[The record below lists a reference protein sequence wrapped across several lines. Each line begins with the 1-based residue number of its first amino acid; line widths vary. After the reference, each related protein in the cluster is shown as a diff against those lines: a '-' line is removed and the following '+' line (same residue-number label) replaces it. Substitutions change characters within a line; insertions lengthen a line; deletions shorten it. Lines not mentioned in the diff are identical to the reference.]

1 MLITG
6 ADWLVIVLYFLVV
19 AAIGIVAS
27 LKVKG
32 TSEYFL
38 GGRRFG
44 KLVMMGQVFSTATHS
59 EMPVSLIGAVYSVGA
74 SGIWYQWKNLF
85 ATPFFWILAPVVRRF
100 RRTTLSEVL
109 EDRYGSWMGGIYTL
123 FAVCFLIINTAG
135 MLKGAGKVINQAA
148 GGTFGVNHIVVAM
161 TATFIAYSF
170 LGGLVASAWT
180 DVLQGFLIIVLSFLL
195 IPLGW
200 GTVGG
205 FTGLRHTLTPA
216 KLSMATP
223 HGVGLWAILVLTVN
237 GLIGI
242 MAQPHIPAA
251 VATGRDERA
260 CRVGFFYGNYIKRVC
275 TGGWALLGLMVVA
288 MVLRGSF
295 GTRSLADPEDAFG
308 FVCGHVL
315 FSGVRGLLI
324 ACVLAATMSTCSAF
338 LVDSGALFTQGFYRN
353 RLMPG
358 RPDQHYLWVGRASGL
373 VITLA
378 GVLYGL
384 FFVKRVL
391 NSFLMTESMATYMG
405 ICLVGGIIW
414 RRANRWGAVASLV
427 VSLGTNLLLCHLEK
441 QRFDYWSPNIFFIAL
456 TAGILAL
463 IIFSLLTPP
472 EPRAAVSMFF
482 ARLQTPSDLSP
493 AETRSESSSAE
504 GRNRDRVDWK
514 DLSEEPRR
522 EHAEQG
528 QQLLLVNLFNLRRG
542 SCGVSLFKAY
552 SADLSGLVVGG
563 FLTVALVVGVWGLL
577 RLL

>member
-1 MLITG
+1 MLITRF
-6 ADWLVIVLYFLVV
+6 DWLIIALYFV
-19 AAIGIVAS
+19 AVAVIGVVAS

-32 TSEYFL
+32 TSDYFL

-85 ATPFFWILAPVVRRF
+85 ATPFFWILGPIVRRF

-109 EDRYGSWMGGIYTL
+109 EDRYGSWMGGLYSI
-123 FAVCFLIINTAG
+123 FAICFLIMNMAS
-135 MLKGAGKVINQAA
+135 MMKGAGKVMNQAA
-148 GGTFGVNHIVVAM
+148 GGTFGVDHIVLAM
-161 TATFIAYSF
+161 TATFIIYSF

-180 DVLQGFLIIVLSFLL
+180 DVLQGLLIIVLSFLL

-205 FTGLRHTLTPA
+205 IAGLRHTLTAA

-223 HGVGLWAILVLTVN
+223 NGVGIWSILVLTIN

-251 VATGRDERA
+251 VATGKDERA

-275 TGGWALLGLMVVA
+275 TAGWALLGLMVVA
-288 MVLRGSF
+288 MVNRGSF
-295 GTRSLADPEDAFG
+295 GVRFLADPEDAFG

-315 FSGVRGLLI
+315 YSGMRGLLI
-324 ACVLAATMSTCSAF
+324 ACILAGTMSTCSAF
-338 LVDSGALFTQGFYRN
+338 LVDSGALFTQGFYRT
-353 RLMPG
+353 RLAPA
-358 RPDQHYLWVGRASGL
+358 RSDKHYLWVGRASGL

-391 NSFLMTESMATYMG
+391 NAFLLTESMATYMG
-405 ICLVGGIIW
+405 VCLVGGIIW
-414 RRANRWGAVASLV
+414 QRANRWGAVASLAV
-427 VSLGTNLLLCHLEK
+427 GLGTNFLLCILAH
-441 QRFDYWSPNIFFIAL
+441 QRLDYWNPKIFSISLA
-456 TAGILAL
+456 AGISAL
-463 IIFSLLTPP
+463 VVVSLLTPP
-472 EPRAAVSMFF
+472 EPEQAVRMFF
-482 ARLQTPSDLSP
+482 AQLQTPSDLSP
-493 AETRSESSSAE
+493 TEFAQGSIAQIGSAARAADIGE
-504 GRNRDRVDWK
+504 NSG
-514 DLSEEPRR
+514 EPRR
-522 EHAEQG
+522 EYAEEG
-528 QQLLLVNLFNLRRG
+528 RQLLLVNLANLRRG
-542 SCGVSLFKAY
+542 ACGVKFFRAY
-552 SADLSGLVVGG
+552 REDLSGLLIGWLLAVI
-563 FLTVALVVGVWGLL
+563 LVAGLWQFL